1 MKVMSETGAVPQ
13 NAQTASNLPEL
24 TVSELAGQ
32 VKRVVERDFD
42 RVRVRGELGRVMLAK
57 SGHLYVDLKDANACI
72 SMVMFRLD
80 VQKLTFNPEEG
91 LEVVAE
97 GRLTTYPGRSQY
109 QLIVDRLEPAGHGNI
124 HSQVRDR
131 AAGRAARRCILST
144 AGRRLRPLPASATAR
159 LAGVPPCYD
168 PRPGGAS

>member
-1 MKVMSETGAVPQ
+1 MKLMSETGAAPQ
-13 NAQTASNLPEL
+13 TTQAASNLPEL

-57 SGHLYVDLKDANACI
+57 SGHLYVDLKDANATI

-80 VQKLTFNPEEG
+80 VQKLTFKPEEG

-97 GRLTTYPGRSQY
+97 GKLTTYPGRSQY
-109 QLIVDRLEPAGHGNI
+109 QLIADRMAPAGVGALLA
-124 HSQVRDR
+124 Q
-131 AAGRAARRCILST
+131 LEK
-144 AGRRLRPLPASATAR
+144 LKAR
-159 LAGVPPCYD
+159 LAAEGLFARERKKPIPFRSPPTV
-168 PRPGGAS
+168 